1 MQKERWGISFLE
13 LRGVRRDTGTVKR
26 ESLHYTVRLVWEY
39 VTSKGIDKMSED
51 QPKQPNLEQPETEAV
66 HQESTETASVIPES
80 QPQQQSTTEKKSV
93 VAKPGFGQ
101 QVLGLVRSLLPSSLS
116 QKLSDGLLTGAIASI
131 FVFILVIIFVSVSPS
146 KPATEVANIPI
157 AEETE
162 AIAPEESLPLSVD
175 PEVLEN
181 SFSEAPE
188 SMEEII
194 PSPPELTPEQTLIV
208 SIQNQIDDL
217 INQYG
222 AGITESLR
230 VNFPSSLLIVEL
242 NNDWYDKTEEEQ
254 DKLVNQMFQETQDLD
269 FSKLQVI
276 NSQGRV
282 IARSSA
288 ISSEMI
294 ILERSLLEIPG

>member
-1 MQKERWGISFLE
+1 
-13 LRGVRRDTGTVKR
+13 
-26 ESLHYTVRLVWEY
+26 
-39 VTSKGIDKMSED
+39 MSED
-51 QPKQPNLEQPETEAV
+51 QPKQPNLEQPENEAV
-66 HQESTETASVIPES
+66 DRESTETTSLTPES
-80 QPQQQSTTEKKSV
+80 PPQPQSTTEKKSV

-101 QVLGLVRSLLPSSLS
+101 QVLGLVRSLLPESLS
-116 QKLSDGLLTGAIASI
+116 QKLSDGLLTGAIASV
-131 FVFILVIIFVSVSPS
+131 FVLILVIIFVSFSPDQ
-146 KPATEVANIPI
+146 PATEVADIPI

-162 AIAPEESLPLSVD
+162 AIAPEKSLPLSVD
-175 PEVLEN
+175 PEVSEN
-181 SFSEAPE
+181 SFPEAPE
-188 SMEEII
+188 SVEEII
-194 PSPPELTPEQTLIV
+194 APPPKLTPEQILIV

-254 DKLVNQMFQETQDLD
+254 DKLVKQMFQEVQDLD
-269 FSKLQVI
+269 FSKLQVM
-276 NSQGRV
+276 NFQGRV

-288 ISSEMI
+288 INSEMI